1 MLGLMCVLGCLQRL
15 GQLVKLPL
23 NAEVFPRAGDLGTL
37 IIRVPVEGLGSQR

>member
-37 IIRVPVEGLGSQR
+37 IIKVPVEGLGSQR